1 MTCVIC
7 PKLKDCYIVFLDFN
21 LPEDYLIE
29 EDPLVNKFISAKEG
43 VNCAAFIGG
52 VVEAFLRGTGFTAK
66 VEVFWWKHHKTAL
79 RIAFAQETLQ
89 REKETK

>member
-52 VVEAFLRGTGFTAK
+52 VVEAFLRGTGFVSYVNILYTQYLRPHDLIHLIPPA
-66 VEVFWWKHHKTAL
+66 FLCYYHH
-79 RIAFAQETLQ
+79 
-89 REKETK
+89 